1 MMKSTYKFYIKT
13 INKDG
18 STPTDSITKDLEED
32 YKRVVNGQVVGQ
44 LRYKECKGLN
54 TIGKPRIYTEKYADS
69 DRLRTHI
76 PKTLT
81 HDATTIDLTL
91 YFVGEKRQEVFDE
104 FNAFIG
110 GGYRKYWDDAR
121 GKEFDF
127 IVTDEI
133 SISNEMRYGSVPY
146 FEVTYKLQNLNGK
159 TKDVY

>member
-1 MMKSTYKFYIKT
+1 MESTYKFYIQE

-18 STPTDSITKDLEED
+18 SIIDGSVPKNLEDD
-32 YKRVVNGQVVGQ
+32 YKIESNGQVVGQ

-54 TIGKPRIYTEKYADS
+54 TTGKPRVYTEKYADS

-110 GGYRKYWDDAR
+110 GGYRKYWDTAR
-121 GKEFDF
+121 NKSFDF
-127 IVTDEI
+127 IVSD
-133 SISNEMRYGSVPY
+133 SVSVSKEMWHGSTPY

-159 TKDVY
+159 TKDVH